1 MLFMNE
7 IELIDITQLALWT
20 TLELAGPTMAVAL
33 AAGMLIGLVQA
44 LTSIQELTL
53 TFVPKLVAVMATL
66 WATADLMAAGLT
78 TFLKRD
84 LVPLMLGM

>member
-1 MLFMNE
+1 
-7 IELIDITQLALWT
+7 
-20 TLELAGPTMAVAL
+20 
-33 AAGMLIGLVQA
+33 MLIGLVQA

-66 WATADLMAAGLT
+66 WATADIMAAGLT